1 MSSHSL
7 PTMMDL
13 YVYYK
18 VREQDAAALA
28 PRVRAMQAALAR
40 EGAAVQ
46 PNFQL
51 NFQLKRRPETRDGMQ
66 TWMEVYPVVDG
77 AFLARLDDAAAQ
89 AGLAGLI
96 AGPRRAEVFV
106 DLPTELLIDPDRE
119 STPCA

>member
-1 MSSHSL
+1 MRCDPV

-40 EGAAVQ
+40 D
-46 PNFQL
+46 PQL
-51 NFQLKRRPETRDGMQ
+51 SPQLMRRPETKDGMQ
-66 TWMEVYPVVDG
+66 TWMEVYPGVG
-77 AFLARLDDAAAQ
+77 QAFQAQLDAAAAQ
-89 AGLAGLI
+89 AGLADLI

-106 DLPTELLIDPDRE
+106 DLEPQ
-119 STPCA
+119 PCA